1 MGGTYIR
8 SVHSEVGLALKQ
20 ALREGRVAM
29 NPCELATP
37 PNNDSQPRKAMN
49 AEQLKAFE
57 GQLDLADEHDFAYW
71 LAVTPSLRRGEV
83 CGLSWGDVDWGG
95 RQLNVVH
102 SYDTRRNL
110 KSTKTAAG
118 RRSLPLTDEALEALK
133 AHRDAQARSNAGTG
147 GRDPIIVTEAGTR
160 VHPDMLEKWWRRD
173 RSDLGAQDY
182 CLHELWH
189 SYLTALARGR
199 APQGHAGAC
208 GPRQLRHHHGHLHPH
223 RHDHQARRRRGAQE
237 VHGGRGV

>member
-1 MGGTYIR
+1 M
-8 SVHSEVGLALKQ
+8 GLALKQ
-20 ALREGRVAM
+20 APREGRVAM

-71 LAVTPSLRRGEV
+71 LAVTPGLRRGEV

-160 VHPDMLEKWWRRD
+160 AHPDMLEKWCRRD
-173 RSDLGAQDY
+173 RAGLGAQDN
-182 CLHELWH
+182 CLHELRH
-189 SYLTALARGR
+189 SYLTALARAGVHPKVMQ
-199 APQGHAGAC
+199 ALAGHADCAITMDIYTYTDMTAK
-208 GPRQLRHHHGHLHPH
+208 RDTAEALKRSVE
-223 RHDHQARRRRGAQE
+223 DKE
-237 VHGGRGV
+237 